1 MSEQDAAAARRAD
14 YARALREER
23 EGYQRLGREDRVA
36 EVDAEIARVEGAPI
50 GRSETPTDAPPPE
63 TRTGR
68 KRPAREES

>member
-1 MSEQDAAAARRAD
+1 MDEREFAAARRAD
-14 YARALREER
+14 YVRALREER
-23 EGYQRLGREDRVA
+23 EGYARTGNEERVA
-36 EVDAEIARVEGAPI
+36 QVDAELARIEGAPI